1 MGAADLL
8 TPFGIYGSYDLAV
21 NKWMRKVMTAVEPT
35 TLVIQST
42 PQRAFGEAAAM
53 VAKGLVNPETT
64 LPASKGNNNLNRE
77 ALVPLPLVSIQP
89 GAPEPRENQRLTP
102 VPNLFRTSLP
112 GTDPSQRER
121 YVSRPPLPIWLT
133 YTAELWTKTRSTMN
147 ALITAF
153 QLQFD
158 PYMAWDEVVIDD
170 WFWGTVW
177 MPIKLNGITDNSEL
191 EAGEKDRTLRHTISL
206 RIEAWAFY
214 PPEKDL
220 TVHKTTLDT
229 LVSHLQDLYYVE
241 PVHFP
246 AIYLEAPSK
255 RLFKIAATAR
265 GALNVIAVGAPPNP
279 VTHYFGKKIL
289 VFNRGFV
296 LDQFSTALPPN
307 VNNWAYDYNGNANQA
322 GLTASR
328 VLSSLDTLP
337 PLFISSGQTFLLG
350 GSGFYVEI
358 LLRRNLTLG
367 FRPRYLLDANEEPV
381 PPKLPYEVA
390 IP

>member
-1 MGAADLL
+1 
-8 TPFGIYGSYDLAV
+8 
-21 NKWMRKVMTAVEPT
+21 MTAVEPT

-64 LPASKGNNNLNRE
+64 LPPSTGNNNLNRE
-77 ALVPLPLVSIQP
+77 ALIPLPLVSVTP

-102 VPNLFRTSLP
+102 CRNLFRTSLP
-112 GTDPSQRER
+112 GTDPSIRER

-133 YTAELWTKTRSTMN
+133 YTVEVWKKTRSTMN
-147 ALITAF
+147 ALITA
-153 QLQFD
+153 LTLRFD

-191 EAGEKDRTLRHTISL
+191 EAGEKDRALRHTIAL

-220 TVHKTTLDT
+220 TVHNTLDS

-246 AIYLEAPSK
+246 SFYLEAPSK
-255 RLFKIAATAR
+255 RLYKIAATSR
-265 GALNVIAVGAPPNP
+265 GALKVIPAGAPPNP

-289 VFNRGFV
+289 IFNRGFV
-296 LDQFSTALPPN
+296 LDQFSTTLPPHI
-307 VNNWAYDYNGNANQA
+307 NNWAYDYNGDINQA
-322 GLTASR
+322 ALIASS
-328 VLSSLDTLP
+328 VLSTLDTSP
-337 PLFISSGQTFLLG
+337 PLFVSSGQEFLIG
-350 GSGFYVEI
+350 GSGLYLEI
-358 LLRRNLTLG
+358 HLRRNLTLG

-381 PPKLPYEVA
+381 PPPLPYEVA